1 MHFFTLLLFL
11 LQLAHAAP
19 YPTYTCTQ
27 EITNTSAIAV
37 SSTLLTIS
45 TSTSAIAVTST
56 LALSTPTPTPTPT
69 SIASLPAPTAG
80 VYICTLA
87 NFTGACTHH
96 LSPASSAP
104 SACVQLDG
112 TASSVGPDKGF
123 ECTFFTNAFCDRVL
137 SDGSDAF
144 SVGWPG
150 YKDLK
155 VLGRQWDDGVRSYYC
170 LGEGRREVGKRDVG
184 LLEKS
189 VQRRWGRT
197 CIVFIVRHVTDHS
210 SVRLFVARCTYNAN
224 RLLNSPFST

>member
-11 LQLAHAAP
+11 LPLAHAAP

-56 LALSTPTPTPTPT
+56 LALSTPTPTPTP
-69 SIASLPAPTAG
+69 IASLPAPTAG

-170 LGEGRREVGKRDVG
+170 LGEG
-184 LLEKS
+184 
-189 VQRRWGRT
+189 
-197 CIVFIVRHVTDHS
+197 
-210 SVRLFVARCTYNAN
+210 AA
-224 RLLNSPFST
+224 